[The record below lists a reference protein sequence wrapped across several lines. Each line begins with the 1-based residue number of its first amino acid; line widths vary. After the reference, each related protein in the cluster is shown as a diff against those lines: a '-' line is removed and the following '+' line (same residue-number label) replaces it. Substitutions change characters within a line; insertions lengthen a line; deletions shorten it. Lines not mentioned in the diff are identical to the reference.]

1 MQGLHNA
8 RMLSLK
14 SLEEAHIIQLI
25 DLLISEKKW
34 IQENTSSTFP
44 FTLSIPSDSTS
55 STTSQ
60 ENLPQ
65 CVTNPDQLS
74 IKKLP
79 PKKIMLSDFRKVVKE
94 LLDEQP
100 EGFQIGYIKPTFESK
115 FGYMLEYRKLGYRKL
130 VSLLQTIPDIKIVG
144 KNKVCKFD
152 KEKKKIEADNI
163 GNDVVDSNEED
174 SVFDELGPISVLMTH
189 EPSLSGEEFSDEPE
203 TKASTDFNGET
214 TKEQSSLTEIV
225 DTFASTK
232 DEDAMS
238 KEPLGIDE
246 IVDCARRHDINKS
259 ELWLGDSVRK
269 PRPLRSQKGQYKFVA
284 DEVEDE
290 KEKIVNSILG
300 TLKKNGHSN
309 IMGGG
314 KGI

>member
-44 FTLSIPSDSTS
+44 FTLSIPSDSTP

-74 IKKLP
+74 IKKPP

-100 EGFQIGYIKPTFESK
+100 EGFQIGYIKPRFESK

-144 KNKVCKFD
+144 KNKICKFD

-174 SVFDELGPISVLMTH
+174 SVFDELGPISELITH

-238 KEPLGIDE
+238 KEPLGIDG

-290 KEKIVNSILG
+290 KDKIVNSILG
-300 TLKKNGHSN
+300 TLKKNGDSN